1 MGIGSGM
8 AISSVERWYRLNFYS
23 SEGAIMNKN
32 EVIKETLTRLFI
44 IRKNTQH
51 KTREEIWLES
61 ILRILL
67 DIPEDKEILVDL
79 DTLDSD
85 NFSNL

>member
-1 MGIGSGM
+1 
-8 AISSVERWYRLNFYS
+8 
-23 SEGAIMNKN
+23 MNKN
-32 EVIKETLTRLFI
+32 EVIKETLTRLFL
-44 IRKNTQH
+44 IRNSTQH